1 MAESPEQARPRELS
15 VNSAAAVDSAIS
27 LVVQAVD
34 VERGLTGEETTVV
47 TKAVDSVVS
56 ETFSYEQDQLA
67 AAAESTTVVVS
78 EAIKFE
84 KEYYQDHEDAV
95 NESISEMVSESIK
108 TELKFKEQAP
118 THAKVVYTELTLALI
133 KPDALKAGHDREI
146 RYAMHAHGFV
156 IVHEAYIKF
165 TSVRAGIFY
174 DHHRGKPWFQRLT
187 RFMSSGPV
195 HGFVLGKERAARS
208 WNVVIGPTDPE
219 QARKESPLSLRARFG
234 RDILRNAVHG
244 SFNAARARQEIKF
257 IFPNVVM
264 DPLPDPPK
272 ARITFD
278 KTLKRTL
285 IMGLTALC
293 KAKPYSEPLKVLR
306 WFARWLQEHN
316 PNRPYIDGKRYVEV
330 VIPD

>member
-1 MAESPEQARPRELS
+1 
-15 VNSAAAVDSAIS
+15 
-27 LVVQAVD
+27 
-34 VERGLTGEETTVV
+34 
-47 TKAVDSVVS
+47 
-56 ETFSYEQDQLA
+56 
-67 AAAESTTVVVS
+67 
-78 EAIKFE
+78 
-84 KEYYQDHEDAV
+84 
-95 NESISEMVSESIK
+95 MVSESIK
-108 TELKFKEQAP
+108 TDLKFKEQAP

-293 KAKPYSEPLKVLR
+293 KAKPYSEPLKR